1 MIYVYHIYCH
11 LKKIM
16 SILQNILLHVCI
28 TEITFF
34 LTLMHI
40 QKLFSQKCD
49 DIEIPDGSQED
60 DDMETSS
67 VNQTQVMILI

>member
-16 SILQNILLHVCI
+16 SVLQNILLHVCI
-28 TEITFF
+28 TEMTFF
-34 LTLMHI
+34 PTLIHI
-40 QKLFSQKCD
+40 QKKISQKCD